1 MNNHQAEA
9 TQAEIMV
16 VDDTPTNL
24 QLLSSI
30 LIQQGYQVR
39 SMIDGLLALE
49 SALCDPPDLIL
60 LDIIMPKIDGYDVCK
75 QLKSNQ
81 KTQGVPVIFI
91 SALDE
96 TWDKVKAFAVG
107 GADYIT
113 KPFQVEEVLARVEN
127 QLTLHKLQTQL
138 IEQNQ
143 LLQQEIRDRISAQTA
158 LEALNQEL
166 ETRIQA
172 RTVELRDYLEQL
184 RNLESQLRQSLER
197 EKEVSDLKSRIIFTI
212 SHEYR
217 TPLMTI
223 LSSVELLEQYRHKL
237 TDSQQVKHFW
247 RIQGAVKHMTTLVND
262 LLFINQAEFDKLEFQ
277 PVALNLVT
285 FFQELFCPIQSS
297 LGAKHRLLF
306 SSKRDWEP
314 ILGDPKIIRQILNNI
329 ISNAI
334 KYSPDGGT
342 ILVQLNG
349 DEEKVILQIIDQG
362 IGIPKEDQPKLFE
375 SFSRASNV
383 GIIPGTGLGLSI
395 VKSCVDS
402 HGGKIH
408 VESEVGVGTTF
419 TITLLAVCSSGR

>member
-30 LIQQGYQVR
+30 LIEQGYQVR

-60 LDIIMPKIDGYDVCK
+60 LDIIMPKIDGYEVCK

-143 LLQQEIRDRISAQTA
+143 LLQQEIRDRISAQAA

-223 LSSVELLEQYRHKL
+223 LSSVELLEKYRHTRK
-237 TDSQQVKHFW
+237 
-247 RIQGAVKHMTTLVND
+247 R
-262 LLFINQAEFDKLEFQ
+262 
-277 PVALNLVT
+277 
-285 FFQELFCPIQSS
+285 QS
-297 LGAKHRLLF
+297 RLLSL
-306 SSKRDWEP
+306 SSV
-314 ILGDPKIIRQILNNI
+314 L
-329 ISNAI
+329 
-334 KYSPDGGT
+334 
-342 ILVQLNG
+342 LVVPL
-349 DEEKVILQIIDQG
+349 
-362 IGIPKEDQPKLFE
+362 P
-375 SFSRASNV
+375 
-383 GIIPGTGLGLSI
+383 
-395 VKSCVDS
+395 
-402 HGGKIH
+402 
-408 VESEVGVGTTF
+408 
-419 TITLLAVCSSGR
+419 

>member
-143 LLQQEIRDRISAQTA
+143 LLQQEIRDR
-158 LEALNQEL
+158 
-166 ETRIQA
+166 
-172 RTVELRDYLEQL
+172 
-184 RNLESQLRQSLER
+184 
-197 EKEVSDLKSRIIFTI
+197 
-212 SHEYR
+212 
-217 TPLMTI
+217 
-223 LSSVELLEQYRHKL
+223 
-237 TDSQQVKHFW
+237 
-247 RIQGAVKHMTTLVND
+247 
-262 LLFINQAEFDKLEFQ
+262 
-277 PVALNLVT
+277 
-285 FFQELFCPIQSS
+285 
-297 LGAKHRLLF
+297 
-306 SSKRDWEP
+306 
-314 ILGDPKIIRQILNNI
+314 
-329 ISNAI
+329 
-334 KYSPDGGT
+334 
-342 ILVQLNG
+342 
-349 DEEKVILQIIDQG
+349 
-362 IGIPKEDQPKLFE
+362 
-375 SFSRASNV
+375 
-383 GIIPGTGLGLSI
+383 
-395 VKSCVDS
+395 
-402 HGGKIH
+402 
-408 VESEVGVGTTF
+408 
-419 TITLLAVCSSGR
+419 

>member
-30 LIQQGYQVR
+30 LIEQGYQVR

-60 LDIIMPKIDGYDVCK
+60 LDIIMPKIDGYEVCK

-143 LLQQEIRDRISAQTA
+143 LLQQEIRDRISAQAA

-184 RNLESQLRQSLER
+184 RNLESQLRQSLDR

-223 LSSVELLEQYRHKL
+223 LSSVELLEKYRHKF
-237 TDSQQVKHFW
+237 TDSQQLKHFW
-247 RIQGAVKHMTTLVND
+247 RIQAAVKHMTTLVND
-262 LLFINQAEFDKLEFQ
+262 LLFINQAEFDRLEVK

-285 FFQELFCPIQSS
+285 FCQELVSPIQSS
-297 LGAKHRLLF
+297 IGAKHSLIF
-306 SSKRDWEP
+306 SSARDWEP
-314 ILGDPKIIRQILNNI
+314 ILGDPKILRQIITNL

-334 KYSPDGGT
+334 KYSPHGGT

-349 DEEKVILQIIDQG
+349 DEETVILQIIDQG

-395 VKSCVDS
+395 VKSCVDL

-408 VESEVGVGTTF
+408 LESEVGVGTTF
-419 TITLLAVCSSGR
+419 TITLPKNLSEDE

>member
-30 LIQQGYQVR
+30 LIEQGYQVR

-81 KTQGVPVIFI
+81 KTEGIPVIFI

-127 QLTLHKLQTQL
+127 QLTLHKLRTQL

-143 LLQQEIRDRISAQTA
+143 LLQQEIRDRISAQAA
-158 LEALNQEL
+158 LESLNQEL

-184 RNLESQLRQSLER
+184 RNLESQLREALDR

-223 LSSVELLEQYRHKL
+223 LSSVELLEKYRHRL
-237 TDSQQVKHFW
+237 NDSQQVKHFW
-247 RIQGAVKHMTTLVND
+247 RIQAAVKHMTTLVND
-262 LLFINQAEFDKLEFQ
+262 LLFINQAEFDRLDFK
-277 PVALNLVT
+277 PVVLNLVT
-285 FFQELFCPIQSS
+285 FCQELFAPIQSS
-297 LGAKHRLLF
+297 LGAKHSLVF
-306 SSKRDWEP
+306 SSVRDWEP
-314 ILGDPKIIRQILNNI
+314 ISGDPKILRQIMTNI

-334 KYSPDGGT
+334 KYSPD
-342 ILVQLNG
+342 
-349 DEEKVILQIIDQG
+349 
-362 IGIPKEDQPKLFE
+362 
-375 SFSRASNV
+375 
-383 GIIPGTGLGLSI
+383 
-395 VKSCVDS
+395 
-402 HGGKIH
+402 
-408 VESEVGVGTTF
+408 
-419 TITLLAVCSSGR
+419 

>member
-30 LIQQGYQVR
+30 LIEQGYQVR

-81 KTQGVPVIFI
+81 KTEGIPVIFI

-127 QLTLHKLQTQL
+127 QLTVHKLQTQL

-143 LLQQEIRDRISAQTA
+143 LLQQEIRDRISAQAA
-158 LEALNQEL
+158 LETLNQEL

-184 RNLESQLRQSLER
+184 RNLESQLREALDR

-223 LSSVELLEQYRHKL
+223 LSSVELLEKYRHQL
-237 TDSQQVKHFW
+237 NDSQQVKHFW
-247 RIQGAVKHMTTLVND
+247 RIQAAVKHMTTLVND
-262 LLFINQAEFDKLEFQ
+262 LLFINQAEFDRLEFK
-277 PVALNLVT
+277 PVVLNLVT
-285 FFQELFCPIQSS
+285 FCQELVCPIQSS
-297 LGAKHRLLF
+297 IGAKHSILF
-306 SSKRDWEP
+306 SSARDWEP
-314 ILGDPKIIRQILNNI
+314 ISGDPTILRQILNNL

-349 DEEKVILQIIDQG
+349 D
-362 IGIPKEDQPKLFE
+362 
-375 SFSRASNV
+375 R
-383 GIIPGTGLGLSI
+383 
-395 VKSCVDS
+395 KSV
-402 HGGKIH
+402 
-408 VESEVGVGTTF
+408 
-419 TITLLAVCSSGR
+419 

>member
-1 MNNHQAEA
+1 
-9 TQAEIMV
+9 MV

-30 LIQQGYQVR
+30 LIEQGYQVR

-60 LDIIMPKIDGYDVCK
+60 LDIIMPKIDGYEVCK

-143 LLQQEIRDRISAQTA
+143 LLQQEIRDRISAQAA

-184 RNLESQLRQSLER
+184 RNLESQLRQSLDR

-223 LSSVELLEQYRHKL
+223 LSSVELLEKYRHKF
-237 TDSQQVKHFW
+237 TDSQQLKHFW
-247 RIQGAVKHMTTLVND
+247 RIQAAVKHMTTLVND
-262 LLFINQAEFDKLEFQ
+262 LLFINQAEFDRLEVK

-285 FFQELFCPIQSS
+285 FCQELVSPIQSS
-297 LGAKHRLLF
+297 IGAKHSLIF
-306 SSKRDWEP
+306 SSARDWEP
-314 ILGDPKIIRQILNNI
+314 ILGDPKILRQIITNL

-334 KYSPDGGT
+334 KYSPHGGT

-349 DEEKVILQIIDQG
+349 DEETVILQIIDQG

-395 VKSCVDS
+395 VKSCVDL

-408 VESEVGVGTTF
+408 LESEVGVGTTF
-419 TITLLAVCSSGR
+419 TITLPKNLSEDE